1 MSTNDVVL
9 FGVLAADAEIRS
21 SGPAGTRWALLKVET
36 YQFVRDP
43 QTKKPTVQAIL
54 HEVHCFDEL
63 SVDPL
68 ASLGKKGFW
77 IRIRG
82 NLSYGENRQA
92 IVRVPVRGGQATV
105 SAYFGNK
112 IRPDVPFHM
121 LVAEMESELGDR
133 SGVDALHGQAALRTP
148 PDASVS
154 SPVTPAKASSAVR
167 PTSRPI
173 APQSPPS
180 VPRKPSLSGILGRTV
195 ARPPAPRAVEVPF

>member
-21 SGPAGTRWALLKVET
+21 GGPAGTRWALLKVET

-43 QTKKPTVQAIL
+43 QTKKPIVSVTEHI
-54 HEVHCFDEL
+54 VHCFDEL

-68 ASLGKKGFW
+68 VSLGKKGFW

-105 SAYFGNK
+105 SAYFGNR
-112 IRPDVPFHM
+112 IRPDMPFHLLM
-121 LVAEMESELGDR
+121 AELEANDLEASQPQVGPT
-133 SGVDALHGQAALRTP
+133 VQKA
-148 PDASVS
+148 DASLAAAAEPPARPRPSKPPVTAT
-154 SPVTPAKASSAVR
+154 PLRRPPATGLPPRLVVTPA
-167 PTSRPI
+167 SRPSEI
-173 APQSPPS
+173 
-180 VPRKPSLSGILGRTV
+180 
-195 ARPPAPRAVEVPF
+195 PF